1 MSLPLPI
8 LLGLALSAGQ
18 ATLPEVPAL
27 KPPMQ
32 DAPPPTEAEMT
43 RLREGYRLF
52 AEKKYD
58 EAIAVFQEML
68 VTNPESVGAMHEMAL
83 TLVAKGDH
91 RRAIEMAARCA
102 SFRFPELDKCLA
114 LVGSAY
120 DMAGEPARALEAY
133 DRAIA
138 ILPTAGTL
146 YYNKA
151 VTEVQALQDAA
162 AGLATLKRGA
172 VADPMHAGTHELLG
186 RLFMTRDLR
195 TPAFLA
201 LSRFLILEPAT
212 ARTRETFRL
221 WYTVFNSNVRPGP
234 DGTFKPGPD
243 GKYEIA
249 VNPGK
254 PKDEG
259 DLTQLDLHLALS
271 QIDAVVIPFDTQP
284 GPRLVRQFTTY
295 MNAVSGQEA
304 GADATTFLW
313 KHYVPYFKELHA
325 RKHSEAFIYHV
336 IQQWGFPGVREWLDG
351 HAAEVDAFLA
361 WDKAYAW
368 R

>member
-1 MSLPLPI
+1 MSLLLPI
-8 LLGLALSAGQ
+8 LLGVALTIEQ
-18 ATLPEVPAL
+18 AALPEVPAL
-27 KPPMQ
+27 TPPTRE
-32 DAPPPTEAEMT
+32 ASPPTEAEMT
-43 RLREGYRLF
+43 RLRAGYAFF

-68 VTNPESVGAMHEMAL
+68 ATNPESVGAMHEMAL

-114 LVGSAY
+114 VIGSAY
-120 DMAGEPARALEAY
+120 DMAGEPSRAVEAY
-133 DRAIA
+133 DKAIA

-146 YYNKA
+146 YFNKA
-151 VTEVQALQDAA
+151 ITQLQALQDAA

-172 VADPMHAGTHELLG
+172 VADPTHAGTQEFLG
-186 RLFMTRDLR
+186 RMFMDRDLR

-201 LSRFLILEPAT
+201 LSRFLILEPST

-221 WYTVFNSNVRPGP
+221 WYTVFNSNVRPRP
-234 DGTFKPGPD
+234 DGTFQPGPD
-243 GKYEIA
+243 GKYEI
-249 VNPGK
+249 VLNPRK

-259 DLTQLDLHLALS
+259 DLTQLDTYLALS
-271 QIDAVVIPFDTQP
+271 QIDAVVIPFETQP

-295 MNAVSGQEA
+295 MNAVSGHEP
-304 GADATTFLW
+304 GADANTFLFQY
-313 KHYVPYFKELHA
+313 YVPYFKELHA
-325 RKHSEAFIYHV
+325 RKHSEAFVYHV
-336 IQQWGFPGVREWLDG
+336 IRQWGFPGVREWLAG
-351 HAAEVDAFLA
+351 HGAEIDAFLA